1 MLCGII
7 DEGVGSSLSL
17 WSVILSRPELPWKIQ
32 RHVNNRLLQLS
43 LNQRQYTRAYPCMSR
58 LRITELVRY
67 VRILS
72 VKDEIFQR
80 GWLMEMCSKINNNKT
95 LEKGILFYLSYTIP
109 FY

>member
-17 WSVILSRPELPWKIQ
+17 WSVILSRPELSWKIQ
-32 RHVNNRLLQLS
+32 RHVNSRLLQLS

-58 LRITELVRY
+58 
-67 VRILS
+67 
-72 VKDEIFQR
+72 QR